1 MRSKLANNPTGRR
14 GILSGRRIPQVA
26 ADRGGSVLIAVLWL
40 MALLWVLGIFFFLF
54 ANTEQNAAQH
64 YSDAAKVDNRCG
76 VDPDVLW
83 DWALRQLIV
92 GANFDDD
99 GDFDVI
105 DATTGGYDQESE
117 SALYVFDNRN
127 RFNVTRNSILGHV
140 LGNDLHAYNG
150 EGINLITDNSG
161 NPAVD
166 QDRDG
171 VADADQSL
179 LETNYSAVTN
189 GGIPQDVS
197 LFATTPPTLDA
208 GYTSPDI
215 NAPFLA
221 YLGTTPDSTQV
232 LIPSFHRPQYLRDGG
247 AAVTDW
253 DTTNTIDFSARVFRP
268 HRSHESHDGT
278 NSYQRYLTSQFTKPD
293 GSVVEPFPFTNNATN
308 IFNLNEGVWTGAGTI
323 EYDADP
329 DGDGVKEAIWM
340 DLGFPLQECDGKL
353 FKTLFSYTV
362 LDADGL
368 LNLNVAGNTT
378 GTRFIP
384 SGDFDPAAGFRF
396 NQSNQ
401 ALSPSELNLHYAF
414 SAAPSSVV
422 DTDPSWISY
431 RAMFG
436 INPAAIDRDTL
447 ANMETFK
454 LLHGSATYTEP
465 TPGTYVFDSAL
476 AGRYGDIDLL
486 NDPSNGVLLNVPP
499 NPNPNLYPQPGNPGV
514 DDDSDENQV
523 ASNDPYNPFTLAQPL
538 DISGG
543 GLTIDISSGFG
554 TQPIRPT
561 GIADPF
567 RWLQYNDYAINP
579 AAISY
584 EDIFANL
591 AIWTAPNMA
600 PATFQRDE
608 ADEMFVLPGNED
620 TLGLASR
627 DAAFSVEEMAGL
639 HKSDNDPDANL
650 VNSRLKEL
658 LPITL
663 GATVN
668 ADLRK
673 QFTTSSWD
681 MRRFGRTI
689 GDPTAAPAVARP
701 WEFND
706 VDMVS
711 ASDTFRKFPPAFG
724 PALTPILPSRHEE
737 GTASALDPFR
747 PEVRRLLT
755 IEIPDS
761 GNLNVSSRDDWR
773 QGRLSLN
780 QILVGFDLDGAPIY
794 RDLTPH
800 PTNPTAGGSQIQPMV
815 HQNLAPMT
823 QSNISSGDYN
833 PALPYPYG
841 TFPADGVA
849 QEWWARYDRQ
859 RLARDIYVLL
869 YTLGGGTDFDV
880 TAGPPQYSAEQ
891 LEEMAQF
898 AVNYVDAMDAD
909 NVITRFEYDGD
920 LSDGWSPGAGLQVY
934 GVEAQ
939 QLTFSEVL
947 GIRQPQIL
955 SNHNATLHDELN
967 KDHYSLHIELRNASQ
982 YPVDLNDGTWRI
994 RRNDEGSLDNG
1005 IIDVGATNENALIF
1019 GSGAGTV
1026 SAGGQYTIAINDGDN
1041 PFPIPNQ
1048 LDQHPADFRVDFDQ
1062 DGDYDLICPNV
1073 ADPGIANATSVADPT
1088 MFPGPLSNLDTS
1100 HSTHDDG
1107 RFSLAW
1113 EAPNPATPDP
1123 NFRGD
1128 FLNPQQTGLDTLNI
1142 SQFELVLERRQNLD
1156 PPTGLADT
1164 GPNPNPDDSRNKW
1177 VEVDRI
1183 VVEFKLFGLEQ
1194 GDTAPQIPGRLET
1207 LKSSE
1212 RVEPF
1217 AQDNPL
1223 PTNTTVAP
1231 SANNRYNSVGLAM
1244 NSVSPANF
1252 EMWQPHFDRYYSSAM
1267 ELLSVPLYGPD
1278 QVIKKLA
1285 QPMTLPL
1292 RLGFNPTGLGDPVN
1306 ARRRIAQEK
1315 FLFPELDNNPSNAP
1329 VVGDNRWYRLFE
1341 FVEVPT
1347 RMHEVLGDP
1356 GRVPGKINLN
1366 TIRHMGPLGAMIDG
1380 PRVHGLDLLSLDPT
1394 DSTSTVIPG
1403 QRDWWREFL
1412 AARDAVLLPD
1422 GTPVGADGRDP
1433 VTGKYLPGLAGS
1445 RPFRDF
1451 AHLGAGDGLAIND
1464 TLLRSLPGDDFGVD
1478 QTGRRLFEVGSK
1490 AQHDGSASPST
1501 DYYMRH
1507 RLLSKVANHATTRS
1521 HVYIVFVEV
1530 GFFEVVEPVAGQ
1542 PQISGT
1548 TTSTGHRGFFIV
1560 DVSDPLGN
1568 DAYSP
1573 GTSGSRGR
1581 FDFRK
1586 FVKYRRTIE

>member
-14 GILSGRRIPQVA
+14 GILSGRRMPQIA

-99 GDFDVI
+99 GDFDISVGNL
-105 DATTGGYDQESE
+105 DTESE

-127 RFNVTRNSILGHV
+127 RFKVTRHSILGHV

-150 EGINLITDNSG
+150 EGIHLITDING

-189 GGIPQDVS
+189 GGTPFDVS
-197 LFATTPPTLDA
+197 SLSNPPPTLDA

-221 YLGTTPDSTQV
+221 YLGTTPDGTQV
-232 LIPSFHRPQYLRDGG
+232 LKPSFHNPQYLRDGG
-247 AAVTDW
+247 APITDW
-253 DTTNTIDFSARVFRP
+253 DTANTIDFSRRVFRP
-268 HRSHESHDGT
+268 HVNHQSMDSAGT
-278 NSYQRYLTSQFTKPD
+278 PYSRYLTSQFTKPD
-293 GSVVEPFPFTNNATN
+293 GVIVEPFQFTNNATN

-329 DGDGVKEAIWM
+329 DGDGVKEAVWM

-353 FKTLFSYTV
+353 FKTMFAVTV

-368 LNLNVAGNTT
+368 LNVNVAGNTT
-378 GTRFIP
+378 GTRFIM
-384 SGDFDPAAGFRF
+384 SGDFDPTTGVRF

-401 ALSPSELNLHYAF
+401 GLSPSELSLHYAF
-414 SAAPSSVV
+414 SADPLTVA
-422 DTDPSWISY
+422 DTNPAWNSD

-436 INPAAIDRDTL
+436 INPAAIDREAL

-499 NPNPNLYPQPGNPGV
+499 NPNPNLYPQPGTPGA
-514 DDDSDENQV
+514 DDDGDENQV

-554 TQPIRPT
+554 TQPVRPT

-620 TLGLASR
+620 ILGLASR

-681 MRRFGRTI
+681 MRRFGRAI

-706 VDMVS
+706 DVTVD
-711 ASDTFRKFPPAFG
+711 FNRFPPQFG
-724 PALTPILPSRHEE
+724 DPFGTPVPPSRHEE
-737 GTASALDPFR
+737 GTASPLDPFR

-755 IEIPDS
+755 IEIPDPA
-761 GNLNVSSRDDWR
+761 NTDPSSRDDWR

-780 QILVGFDLDGAPIY
+780 QILVGFDTDGTPIY

-800 PTNPTAGGSQIQPMV
+800 PTNPTAGGAQIQPMV

-833 PALPYPYG
+833 AALPYPFG
-841 TFPADGVA
+841 TYPADGVA

-898 AVNYVDAMDAD
+898 AVNYVDSMDAD

-955 SNHNATLHDELN
+955 SNHTATLHDELN
-967 KDHYSLHIELRNASQ
+967 KDHYSLHIELRNASPHQ
-982 YPVDLNDGTWRI
+982 VDLNDGTWRI

-1005 IIDVGATNENALIF
+1005 VIDVGATNENAMIF

-1073 ADPGIANATSVADPT
+1073 ADTGIGNATAVADPA

-1100 HSTHDDG
+1100 HSSHDDG

-1128 FLNPQQTGLDTLNI
+1128 FLNPQMTSLGTLNI

-1156 PPTGLADT
+1156 PSTGLQDT

-1177 VEVDRI
+1177 IEVDRI

-1223 PTNTTVAP
+1223 PTNTTAAP
-1231 SANNRYNSVGLAM
+1231 SPNNRYNSVGLAM

-1252 EMWQPHFDRYYSSAM
+1252 QMWQPHFDRYYSSAM

-1278 QVIKKLA
+1278 QVIQKLA

-1292 RLGFNPTGLGDPVN
+1292 RLGFNPTGLGDP
-1306 ARRRIAQEK
+1306 AGTRRRIAQEK

-1347 RMHEVLGDP
+1347 RMHELLGDP

-1422 GTPVGADGRDP
+1422 GTPVAPNGRDP
-1433 VTGKYLPGLAGS
+1433 VTGEYLPGLAGS

-1451 AHLGAGDGLAIND
+1451 AQLGAGDGLAIND

-1478 QTGRRLFEVGSK
+1478 QTGRRLFEVGSR

-1530 GFFEVVEPVAGQ
+1530 GFFEVVEPTPGQ

-1548 TTSTGHRGFFIV
+1548 TTSTGHRGFFVV